1 MRWKPN
7 ANIAFISKFI
17 KSERFLTR
25 FKGSVLHEKPPFF
38 LRFF

>member
-17 KSERFLTR
+17 KSERFLNR
-25 FKGSVLHEKPPFF
+25 FKSSALYEKPPFF
-38 LRFF
+38 LTFF